1 MNLLNWVIIMST
13 DKIRTITQNSAI
25 HKYFELLAEAFNDA
39 GYTQKHEIFNKVD
52 LNWTA
57 HSIKE
62 GLFKPIL
69 EVKTG
74 KKSTAAATTVE
85 ISEIHK
91 ILNLWCMQQAGID
104 VPFPDKYGFQEI
116 TKKSFNTSAVTSET
130 EIGR

>member
-1 MNLLNWVIIMST
+1 MKNYKT
-13 DKIRTITQNSAI
+13 RTTTQNAAI

-39 GYTQKHEIFNKVD
+39 GYTQKHEIFSKVD

-74 KKSTAAATTVE
+74 KKSTADATTVE

-91 ILNLWCMQQAGID
+91 ILNLWCMQNTGID
-104 VPFPDKYGFQEI
+104 VPFPDRYGCQETT
-116 TKKSFNTSAVTSET
+116 TKSIKTSAITSET
-130 EIGR
+130 KSS